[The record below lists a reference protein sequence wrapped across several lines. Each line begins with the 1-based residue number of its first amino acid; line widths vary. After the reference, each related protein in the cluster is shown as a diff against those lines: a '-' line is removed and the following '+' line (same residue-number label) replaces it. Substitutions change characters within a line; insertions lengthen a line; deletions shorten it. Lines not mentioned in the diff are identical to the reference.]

1 MKDYDRVVFDGPPAL
16 LVPDVALVAEHIPA
30 CVVVTR
36 QGVTKRSSYLELLST
51 VPEDR
56 FIGTFLNESSTL
68 GRPAYAY
75 YFNDTEDAE
84 AK

>member
-1 MKDYDRVVFDGPPAL
+1 MKEYDRVVFDGPPAL

-51 VPEDR
+51 IPEDR
-56 FIGTFLNESSTL
+56 FIGTFLNEASTA
-68 GRPAYAY
+68 GRAPYAY
-75 YFNDTEDAE
+75 YFNDTEE
-84 AK
+84 SE